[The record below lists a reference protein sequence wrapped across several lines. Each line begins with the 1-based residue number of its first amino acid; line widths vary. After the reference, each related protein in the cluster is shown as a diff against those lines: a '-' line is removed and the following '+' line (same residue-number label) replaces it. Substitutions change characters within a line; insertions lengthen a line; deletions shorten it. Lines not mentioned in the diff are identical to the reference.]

1 MLVLS
6 QQYYYKDLSDKDIK
20 ESIENLSDRYYSR
33 LEYQLKHHSCYFH
46 GELEDE
52 MGYDIVKVIG
62 STQRY
67 GKRCRIKD
75 GDVIEVLS
83 VPPKKYHKNTLN
95 CSLGIKSYMIV
106 GRYDESPHLYTDN
119 YGRLIREEYRLY
131 ILVVNEKDK
140 KKFLSG
146 DKDIIGVGAGHRR
159 YFKELFTQL
168 NIKV

>member
-6 QQYYYKDLSDKDIK
+6 QELYYKNLSVEEIE
-20 ESIENLSDRYYSR
+20 ESIENLSDRFNGR
-33 LEYQLKHHSCYFH
+33 LEYQLECHSCYFH

-62 STQRY
+62 STDRY
-67 GKRCRIKD
+67 GKPCRISD
-75 GDVIEVLS
+75 CMVIEVLS
-83 VPPKKYHKNTLN
+83 IPPKKYHKDTLN

-106 GRYDESPHLYTDN
+106 GRYDESPYLHTDA
-119 YGRLIREEYRLY
+119 YDRVIREEYRLY

-140 KKFLSG
+140 DRFLSG
-146 DKDIIGVGAGHRR
+146 DKDIIDGNHRR
-159 YFKELFTQL
+159 HFRELFTQL

>member
-6 QQYYYKDLSDKDIK
+6 QQYYYKDLSDEEIG
-20 ESIENLSDRYYSR
+20 ESIERLSDRYNGR
-33 LEYQLKHHSCYFH
+33 LEYQLEHHSCYFH

-62 STQRY
+62 DTERY
-67 GKRCRIKD
+67 AKPKKISD

-83 VPPKKYHKNTLN
+83 IPPTNKFIKK
-95 CSLGIKSYMIV
+95 GIKSYMIV
-106 GRYDESPHLYTDN
+106 GKYDESPHLYTDS
-119 YGRLIREEYRLY
+119 YDRLIREKHRLY

-140 KKFLSG
+140 EKFLSG
-146 DKDIIGVGAGHRR
+146 DKDIIGVGGGHRR
-159 YFKELFTQL
+159 HFKELFTQL